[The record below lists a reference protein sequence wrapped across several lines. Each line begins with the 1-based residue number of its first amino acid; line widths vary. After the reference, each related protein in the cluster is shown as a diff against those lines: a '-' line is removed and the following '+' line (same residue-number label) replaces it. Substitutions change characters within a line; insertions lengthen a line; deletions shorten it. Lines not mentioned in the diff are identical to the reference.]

1 MKDFTNKKWITTDEN
16 IKNLL
21 KQCKQCFAS
30 TLNGNLVLPY
40 NKLETLNVSKLK
52 YTLILNTNSSD
63 NVTGSV
69 GHWLVY
75 HVNVLSKLSIIH
87 DSLNE
92 IERCHQDVLLQIRLF
107 CKKNNL
113 KLIIL
118 GLVTQRKE
126 NLNCGLHSLWF
137 THKCHG
143 YNSNALLK
151 LKKVFAPYSVNERE
165 RYIMNETL
173 SIFKI

>member
-1 MKDFTNKKWITTDEN
+1 MKDFTDKKWITTDKD

-21 KQCKQCFAS
+21 EQCKQCFAS
-30 TLNGNLVLPY
+30 TMNGSLVLQY
-40 NKLETLNVSKLK
+40 NELETLNVSRLK

-63 NVTGSV
+63 NATGSI
-69 GHWLVY
+69 GHWLVC

-92 IERCHQDVLLQIRLF
+92 IERCHPDVLSQIRLF
-107 CKKNNL
+107 CKRNNL
-113 KLIIL
+113 KLVIL
-118 GLVTQRKE
+118 GLVTQKKQ

-137 THKCHG
+137 THKCHK

-151 LKKVFAPYSVNERE
+151 LKKMFGPYSVNERE
-165 RYIMNETL
+165 RYIMNEIL
-173 SIFKI
+173 SIFKF